1 MENEPAVGTDQLA
14 FRENPSR
21 LDEKSSTDSFEIS

>member
-1 MENEPAVGTDQLA
+1 MENEPAVGTEQLA

-21 LDEKSSTDSFEIS
+21 LDEKSWTESFDNS